1 MVMAMVHISI
11 AWHLKRYKMNNNDF
25 RLIDP
30 VDWKTIYSLNGI
42 FEAGCWESGCA
53 AHCCNYERVGRNFK
67 IIKRINEVPLFPG
80 EYLYLKQNGKLQPGS
95 MIKTIHFSL
104 KNGVRIPVV
113 LNWCPHN
120 GRCPEHDYRPV
131 MCRMYPYFPLVDL
144 TGRVKALERSIPYDL
159 FWERL
164 GETLPCAIR
173 SLSLDSINSFLQIV
187 VYLCMDPH
195 NIFYLMAAHIYKQQI
210 EKGIRKSGLL
220 KSPHSPDGFF
230 ANWEKLLLTNRLF
243 DPDSTLN
250 ELTDLWVR
258 LRKKYPDRFNLSELR
273 EDIDE

>member
-1 MVMAMVHISI
+1 MAMAPICI
-11 AWHLKRYKMNNNDF
+11 AWYLKRLKMDNNNLC
-25 RLIDP
+25 LIDP
-30 VDWKTIYSLNGI
+30 VDWETIYSLNGI

-67 IIKRINEVPLFPG
+67 IIKKVNEVPLFPG

-95 MIKTIHFSL
+95 MIKIIHFPL
-104 KNGVRIPVV
+104 HNGVRIPVV

-131 MCRMYPYFPLVDL
+131 MCRLYPYFPVVDP
-144 TGRVKALERSIPYDL
+144 TGKVTALERSIPYDL

-164 GETLPCAIR
+164 EEPMPCAIR
-173 SLSLDSINSFLQIV
+173 SLSLNSINAFLQIV
-187 VYLCMDPH
+187 TYLCLDPH

-210 EKGIRKSGLL
+210 DKGVRKNGLL
-220 KSPHSPDGFF
+220 EPPRDPNSFF

-243 DPDSTLN
+243 DVDSTLN
-250 ELTDLWVR
+250 ELTDLWIR
-258 LRKKYPDRFNLSELR
+258 LRQKYPDRFNLSEIR
-273 EDIDE
+273 EDADE